1 LELDDTTLVE
11 RCQQG
16 DPAAFRRL
24 VERYQRK
31 VYNLAFGMVHNPED
45 AMELVQ
51 ESFVKAYRNLD
62 RFQGSSSFYTWLYR
76 ITVNVCIDF
85 LRREKKG
92 SAPLDYDD
100 SVAHHED
107 VNQGEWPLVSSVGT
121 ETPARV
127 QSRRELAEQIQRALD
142 SLSEAHR
149 RIILLREVEGLSYQ
163 EIAEVLDIPKGTV
176 MSRLFH
182 ARQNL
187 QRMLRPYVERGELGP
202 DDDGQR
208 VETAE
213 NE

>member
-11 RCQQG
+11 QCHRG
-16 DPAAFRRL
+16 DPTAFRRL

-31 VYNLAFGMVHNPED
+31 VYNLAYGMVHNPED

-92 SAPLDYDD
+92 SAPVDYDD
-100 SVAHHED
+100 SVAHHDD
-107 VNQGEWPLVSSVGT
+107 VNEGEWPLVSSVGT

-149 RIILLREVEGLSYQ
+149 RIILLREIEGL
-163 EIAEVLDIPKGTV
+163 
-176 MSRLFH
+176 
-182 ARQNL
+182 
-187 QRMLRPYVERGELGP
+187 
-202 DDDGQR
+202 
-208 VETAE
+208 
-213 NE
+213 